1 MPGFPGM
8 NGQMPQNMGDMMNNP
23 MVKEMMNNPDMMKMA
38 MNMMGGQAGANG
50 QPGAPGGMDPSKMQE
65 LMQNPSIGKMIDN
78 PELLQTTLG
87 MLKNPAM
94 RPQLEQIAKQV
105 NAEPET
111 LVRILDFL
119 LKMVYCLKPVKA
131 VVSNP
136 IVKYGFIILVISYLL
151 KWFGFTN
158 DLLFMM
164 PFKKGPIDDE
174 E

>member
-1 MPGFPGM
+1 
-8 NGQMPQNMGDMMNNP
+8 
-23 MVKEMMNNPDMMKMA
+23 
-38 MNMMGGQAGANG
+38 
-50 QPGAPGGMDPSKMQE
+50 
-65 LMQNPSIGKMIDN
+65 
-78 PELLQTTLG
+78 
-87 MLKNPAM
+87 
-94 RPQLEQIAKQV
+94 V

-136 IVKYGFIILVISYLL
+136 IVKYGLIILVISYLL

-164 PFKKGPIDDE
+164 PFKKGPVDDDE
-174 E
+174 